1 MTFLRS
7 PPSWR
12 QRTHEQR
19 DPNLW
24 PFFCLKKFN
33 SRCQHCQ
40 ELAPVWEKLA
50 EEWKDHPVGLIAEVD
65 CTDEDSHNL
74 CEEMEVDQYPTLL
87 YGDPFEASQY
97 EGSLELED
105 LSAFAK
111 ENLVTATC
119 SPANLEA
126 CDEETQRFIVTLHE
140 KEVEELEELEE
151 KAARLLH
158 EAHLEYEDEI
168 ERLQSMRETLD
179 SKHQE
184 KLDAIHQEYNY
195 KYLRQV
201 LSRKRVDFESDEL

>member
-1 MTFLRS
+1 M
-7 PPSWR
+7 
-12 QRTHEQR
+12 
-19 DPNLW
+19 
-24 PFFCLKKFN
+24 
-33 SRCQHCQ
+33 
-40 ELAPVWEKLA
+40 WEKLA

-65 CTDEDSHNL
+65 CTDEDSHNI

-97 EGSLELED
+97 DGSLKLED

-111 ENLVTATC
+111 ENLVTPTC

-126 CDEETQRFIVTLHE
+126 CDEETQRFIATLHE

-151 KAARLLH
+151 TAARLLH

-168 ERLQSMRETLD
+168 ERLQTMRETLD

-184 KLDAIHQEYNY
+184 KIEAIHQEYNY